1 MTYTNQEIR
10 EVYKREIIGKRA
22 GNGGVIPLSMC
33 DRDGVEFSTV
43 KPLSHGFMMRD
54 VIKLR
59 RKNPTK
65 IKAITREVN
74 EHT

>member
-1 MTYTNQEIR
+1 MTFSSQEIK

-22 GNGGVIPLSMC
+22 GNGGVVPLSMC
-33 DRDGVEFSTV
+33 DRDSVEFSRI

-65 IKAITREVN
+65 IKAITKEVN
-74 EHT
+74 ENV